1 MTTIRVSEET
11 KKRLEMEKRKGESF
25 DDVILR
31 LTDRDKWQGFG
42 VLEGGKDTREGMQ
55 KVRKEF
61 SEEMDEEVEE
71 MEQE

>member
-11 KKRLEMEKRKGESF
+11 KKRLEMEKRENESF

-42 VLEGGKDTREGMQ
+42 ALEGGKDSKEGMQ
-55 KVRKEF
+55 KVREEF
-61 SEEMDEEVEE
+61 SEEMDRDVEE